1 MFWWFKKKN
10 DPKKDRPVIICIHG
24 FGKRKTDEYIPL
36 YEAMKDDYDIVM
48 PELFDQRYP
57 EDNIWHNWVS
67 RAEEKVLEAKKQ
79 NREVILIGFSM
90 GGVIATYI
98 ASKFNIKKL
107 ILLAPAFEYL
117 HLKTAKSAVVSNKKK
132 EEDGK
137 YLKLPS
143 EFTNTF
149 IDVVDNCKDAIKDI
163 HCPTLF
169 IAATGD
175 EVIPYT
181 ISSKYYKK
189 VPHEAKKCIILEDG
203 QHRLLDDERLSKLVI
218 NLIRN
223 FIENKF

>member
-149 IDVVDNCKDAIKDI
+149 IDVVDNCRDAIKDI

-181 ISSKYYKK
+181 ISSKK
-189 VPHEAKKCIILEDG
+189 
-203 QHRLLDDERLSKLVI
+203 
-218 NLIRN
+218 
-223 FIENKF
+223 